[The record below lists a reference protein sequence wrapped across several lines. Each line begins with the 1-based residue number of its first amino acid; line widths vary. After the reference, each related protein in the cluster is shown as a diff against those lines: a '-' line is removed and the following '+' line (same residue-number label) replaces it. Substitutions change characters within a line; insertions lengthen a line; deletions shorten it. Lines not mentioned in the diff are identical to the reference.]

1 MQSRPRC
8 EKMIE
13 INPISRGEQSEEF
26 LLKIIRDYP
35 ALSLYELSRKAKWT
49 IGRTDGTVR
58 RLLNSNEVFIKII
71 ERNGR
76 RVNLVY
82 PIDQKPS
89 NIIEVPSDLLRAQ
102 NPVWSNE
109 AFIYALD
116 NTTIGISG
124 EELPDWNE
132 ISCFSSR
139 IPVYKE
145 KTRKRVNEKKISLVI
160 PEKFMKFYHLEK
172 KHRTISV
179 SGNNILVTISG
190 DIVETKKYPS

>member
-1 MQSRPRC
+1 
-8 EKMIE
+8 MIE
-13 INPISRGEQSEEF
+13 RKTIGRGERSEG
-26 LLKIIRDYP
+26 LLLSIIRNYP
-35 ALSLYELSRKAKWT
+35 GLSLYELSRKAKWT
-49 IGRTDGTVR
+49 IGRVDGTVR
-58 RLLNSNEVFIKII
+58 RLLNSNEVFEKVV

-89 NIIEVPSDLLRAQ
+89 NIVEVPSDLLRAH
-102 NPVWSNE
+102 NPLWSDE

-124 EELPDWNE
+124 EELSNWEE

-139 IPVYKE
+139 IPIE
-145 KTRKRVNEKKISLVI
+145 HANGKTSLVI
-160 PEKFMKFYHLEK
+160 PEKFMKFYHLEE

-179 SGNNILVTISG
+179 SGNNILVTVSG